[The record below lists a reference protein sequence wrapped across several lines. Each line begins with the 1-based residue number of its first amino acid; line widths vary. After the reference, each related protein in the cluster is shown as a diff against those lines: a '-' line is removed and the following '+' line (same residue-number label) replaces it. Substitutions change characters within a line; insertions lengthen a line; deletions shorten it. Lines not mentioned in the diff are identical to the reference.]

1 MELFIKEEDIEEH
14 LRDKEYTYEKGRSV
28 WAVGITIGLPV
39 PASVI
44 LNFTDSGI
52 LVMGVDGAKGKF
64 AGSDIF
70 FNNKNIKFIGFRKKF
85 MSYRLQ
91 IETDMIIDGFEN
103 VDLEF
108 NIKKRIADC
117 KWHSENLRN
126 VMAKYS
132 S

>member
-1 MELFIKEEDIEEH
+1 LELFIKEEDIEAH
-14 LRDKEYTYEKGRSV
+14 LRDKEYSYEKGSSV
-28 WAVGITIGLPV
+28 WAAGITIGLPV
-39 PASVI
+39 PTNVI
-44 LNFTDSGI
+44 LNFSDSGI
-52 LVMGVDGAKGKF
+52 LAMGVDSSIGKF
-64 AGSDIF
+64 EESDIF
-70 FNNKNIKFIGFRKKF
+70 LNNKNIKFIGFRKKF

-91 IETDMIIDGFEN
+91 IETDMTIDGFEN

-117 KWHSENLRN
+117 TWHSVNLRN